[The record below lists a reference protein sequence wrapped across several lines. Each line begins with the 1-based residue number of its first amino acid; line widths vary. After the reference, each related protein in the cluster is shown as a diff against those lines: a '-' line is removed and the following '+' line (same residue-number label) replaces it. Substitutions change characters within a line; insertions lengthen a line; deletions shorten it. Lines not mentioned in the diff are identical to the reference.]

1 MFLLH
6 FKVSCTR
13 KFLIKQHVETA
24 LHQDKVNKLNSGNGS
39 QSLLPENFKNMEKK
53 TAEQE
58 FSKEL
63 CEAFLS
69 ANIPLS
75 KVRNTKL
82 KRFLEKYSHH
92 HVPDESTLRK
102 NYVDEIYTEVK
113 TEIRSLIGNHLIYF
127 EVDETTDSCG
137 RYIAN
142 LLIGCLS
149 VEKAGKSYLIS
160 SKQLD
165 KTNNCT
171 ITRFVHEGITNF
183 FLPNP
188 IPHDKVILMLSD
200 AAPYMCKASVNLKI
214 FFPNLIHTTC
224 LAHGIN
230 RVAEEIRNQFPL
242 VNELISNVKKFFLKA
257 PLRIQLYKESFPG
270 LPLPPQP
277 VITRW
282 GTWLNAAIFYSK
294 NYEKFKNLILEFS
307 DESNAIKEAKKS
319 FKNCVIPNQL
329 AFIASN
335 FSVVAETILKL
346 ESKELLLTESVNLI
360 NKCHKELSAV
370 KGTGGLIF
378 KKLNS
383 VLDKNEGFKILSK
396 VSKILNGEII
406 DDLEL
411 DPYILSN
418 LKYAPITSV
427 DVERSFSTL
436 KHLLDDR
443 RHSFK
448 TENLEKH
455 LIVNFFNNNK

>member
-1 MFLLH
+1 M
-6 FKVSCTR
+6 SCEK
-13 KFLIKQHVETA
+13 KFLIKQHVDTA
-24 LHQDKVNKLNSGNGS
+24 LHRHKLNSGNGS
-39 QSLLPENFKNMEKK
+39 HIRLIETFKNMDKK

-58 FSKEL
+58 FAKEL

-75 KVRNTKL
+75 KVQNTKL
-82 KRFLEKYSHH
+82 KCFLEKYSRH

-102 NYVDEIYTEVK
+102 NYVEQIYAEVN
-113 TEIRSLIGNHLIYF
+113 TEIRSLIGSHLLYF

-142 LLIGCLS
+142 LLIGCLNA
-149 VEKAGKSYLIS
+149 EKAGKSYLIS
-160 SKQLD
+160 CKQLD

-171 ITRFVHEGITNF
+171 ITRFIHEGLTNF
-183 FLPNP
+183 FLPKP
-188 IPHDKVILMLSD
+188 IPHEKVILMLSD
-200 AAPYMCKASVNLKI
+200 AAPYMCKASTNLKI

-242 VNELISNVKKFFLKA
+242 VNELISNIKKNFLKA

-282 GTWLNAAIFYSK
+282 GTWLDAAIFYSK
-294 NYEKFKNLILEFS
+294 NYEKIKKLILAFS
-307 DESNAIKEAKKS
+307 DESTSIKEAKKI
-319 FKNCVIPNQL
+319 FKNNVIPKQL

-335 FSVVAETILKL
+335 LSVVTETILKL

-360 NKCHKELSAV
+360 NKCHRELSAV
-370 KGTGGLIF
+370 PGTGELFF

-383 VLDKNEGFKILSK
+383 VLNKNEGFKILSK
-396 VSKILNGEII
+396 ISKILNGEFLDN
-406 DDLEL
+406 DDVQL
-411 DPYILSN
+411 DPDIISN

-427 DVERSFSTL
+427 DVERSFSTY

-448 TENLEKH
+448 IENLEKH
-455 LIVNFFNNNK
+455 LIVNFFHNNK